1 MIFQVI
7 NLSNNKTFK
16 LYKEKYNY
24 SILFY
29 PGLNGIELR
38 NIPVEY
44 LNQNFRVNSENIFY
58 TKDELL
64 LTGSFR
70 EIIDVSHL
78 LKLDDSL
85 KNEISKAITK
95 IEQSEIIQYDIGKRK
110 FDFKFAYV
118 MGILNVTPDSFSD
131 GGRYSDKVNAVNH
144 ALEMIENGVDIID
157 IGGESTRPG
166 SESVNESDELRRV
179 LPVISEILKRKPDA
193 ILSID
198 TTKANVAKE
207 ALKFGVLIV
216 NDISGG
222 TFEPEIF
229 NVVREFNAA
238 IILMHIKGEPKTM
251 QSSPAYSDV
260 VSEVYNYLAIQSE
273 SASRHGIKKI
283 IIDPG
288 IGFGKRTEDN
298 LDLIERLQDFKSL
311 GFPIMMG
318 LSRKTFIGN
327 ILNLPVEDRDD
338 ATNTL
343 NAFSLCNGARIIRTH
358 NVKQA
363 VQTCKLFNSLI
374 KD

>member
-1 MIFQVI
+1 LISQVI

-29 PGLNGIELR
+29 PGLYGIEMR

-64 LTGSFR
+64 LTGSIK
-70 EIIDVSHL
+70 EIIDVSHS
-78 LKLDDSL
+78 LKLDESL
-85 KNEISKAITK
+85 KNEISKAITM
-95 IEQSEIIQYDIGKRK
+95 IEQSEIIQYGIGKRR
-110 FDFKFAYV
+110 FDFKFVYV

-131 GGRYSDKVNAVNH
+131 GGRYIDKNKALNH
-144 ALEMIENGVDIID
+144 AIEMIDNGVDIID

-166 SESVNESDELRRV
+166 SDTVSESEELSRV
-179 LPVISEILKRKPDA
+179 IPVIIEILERKPDA

-207 ALKFGVLIV
+207 ALKSGALIV

-222 TFEPEIF
+222 TFEPDIF
-229 NVVREFNAA
+229 NIVREFNSV
-238 IILMHIKGEPKTM
+238 IVLMHIKGKPKTM
-251 QSSPAYSDV
+251 QSSPVYTDV
-260 VSEVYNYLAIQSE
+260 VSEVYNYLAIQCE
-273 SASRHGIKKI
+273 IASRHRIEKI

-298 LDLIERLQDFKSL
+298 LSLIDRLEDFKSL
-311 GFPIMMG
+311 GFPIMIG

-327 ILNLPVEDRDD
+327 ILNLSVEDRDD
-338 ATNTL
+338 ATNAL
-343 NAFSLCNGARIIRTH
+343 NSFSLCKGARIIRTH

-363 VQTCKLFNSLI
+363 VQTCKLFNSVI
-374 KD
+374 KN